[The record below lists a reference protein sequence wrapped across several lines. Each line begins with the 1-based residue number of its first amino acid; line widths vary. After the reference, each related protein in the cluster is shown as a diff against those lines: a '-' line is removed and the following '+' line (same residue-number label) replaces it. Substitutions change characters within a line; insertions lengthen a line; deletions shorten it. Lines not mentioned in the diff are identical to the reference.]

1 MLCKEGPGKVDQIR
15 QHMVIRI
22 GPVGGKFKAI
32 AGLFLFRLAV
42 FGILDGIVAGAV
54 GVVLG
59 ICAVGDHK
67 NLHILIQAAARPKRI
82 PLIAVDLVER
92 LPDGHPAPLQ
102 FHMNQRK
109 AVDQNRH
116 IIAVIMPCAVCL
128 FYLILVDDLQAV
140 VVDVLL
146 VDQRD
151 IFGAAIIPVQHL
163 YIVFLNLPGLF
174 RNMLVG
180 VGNYITEK
188 LPPLRI
194 GKVVVV
200 QLFQLAA
207 EVSNQFILGMQRQI
221 GIALLTQQPD
231 ELFFQFCLTLVA
243 VRAHLGGFIGG
254 NNGIFIGSRNDIEK
268 GHFHTRLLFIQP
280 CFFSFHSNISQFSS
294 LIKPMHRPL

>member
-1 MLCKEGPGKVDQIR
+1 MLCKECPGKVDQIG
-15 QHMVIRI
+15 QHPVVCIR
-22 GPVGGKFKAI
+22 PVRGKFKAV

-54 GVVLG
+54 GVIFRVR
-59 ICAVGDHK
+59 AVGDHK
-67 NLHILIQAAARPKRI
+67 NLHIFVQAAACPERI
-82 PLIAVDLVER
+82 PLIAVDLVKR
-92 LPDGHPAPLQ
+92 LPDGYPTPLQ

-116 IIAVIMPCAVCL
+116 IVAVIMPRTVCL
-128 FYLILVDDLQAV
+128 FYLVLIDDLQTV
-140 VVDVLL
+140 VVDVLF

-151 IFGAAIIPVQHL
+151 IFGTAVIPMQHL
-163 YIVFLNLPGLF
+163 HVIFLNLPGLF
-174 RNMLVG
+174 GNMLVG

-231 ELFFQFCLTLVA
+231 KLFFQFRLALVA
-243 VRAHLGGFIGG
+243 VRAHLGGLIGS
-254 NNGIFIGSRNDIEK
+254 NNSIFIGSRNDIEK
-268 GHFHTRLLFIQP
+268 GHFHTRLLLIQT
-280 CFFSFHSNISQFSS
+280 CFFSFYSNISQFSS